1 VSKSGQLPNDEI
13 CCWFGGSAHSS
24 SPIKASGSFAA
35 SVCLTLEAGHTH
47 THVRISILSIDGY
60 NFQKINLFLGLIPL
74 ICNASCTETVNI
86 SEVIVLV

>member
-47 THVRISILSIDGY
+47 THVRISISKSLSIDGY
-60 NFQKINLFLGLIPL
+60 NFQKIEFIPGTHPTDL
-74 ICNASCTETVNI
+74 
-86 SEVIVLV
+86 